1 MKFSKATDYA
11 LHTML
16 HLAIATPNRLT
27 GVQQLADFQKVS
39 PTYLSKILTKL
50 VKAGMVESSP
60 GAHGGFR
67 LKRNWE
73 QFSFLDVIHAIE
85 GTASLFECTLDHGPE
100 CKIQQVMMK
109 AEGTMEHYL
118 QEQKLVDLVADMP
131 LTNDQHQ

>member
-16 HLAIATPNRLT
+16 HLALATPDRLT
-27 GVQQLADFQKVS
+27 GVQQLAEFQGVS

-50 VKAGMVESSP
+50 AKAGMVESSP
-60 GAHGGFR
+60 GAHGGYR

-73 QFSFLDVIHAIE
+73 QVSFLDIIHAIE

-100 CKIQQVMMK
+100 CRIQQVMIQ

-118 QEQKLVDLVADMP
+118 QQQKLADLVAHMP
-131 LTNDQHQ
+131 VTDEQH